1 MLKRKVGFVSVV
13 LAVLVS
19 FVLSGVNSTW
29 ACVGRKVIIGFRE
42 NTEQRILSGLLGILI
57 EERTGTKV
65 SYKPFD
71 DTMELHRALEANE
84 IQMYVEY
91 TGIGLTEILGNDPIT
106 DPVKV
111 FRTVKKE
118 YNKNFN
124 LIWLKSFGFS
134 NTDEENEELIT
145 AGIPL
150 FAAPLVRKDTLK
162 KFPALSRLLN
172 KLNGKID
179 SQTMVGLIQEVDNKG
194 KEPKKVAH
202 GFLSKIGI
210 SFSFSPGVS

>member
-1 MLKRKVGFVSVV
+1 MLKSKVRFVAPALVV
-13 LAVLVS
+13 LLCFA
-19 FVLSGVNSTW
+19 LSGANTAW
-29 ACVGRKVIIGFRE
+29 TCVGRKVVIGFRE
-42 NTEQRILSGLLGILI
+42 NTEQRILSELLGILI

-91 TGIGLTEILGNDPIT
+91 TGIGLTEILGDEPST

-111 FRTVKKE
+111 YRKVKKE

-134 NTDEENEELIT
+134 NTDDENEELIT

-179 SQTMVGLIQEVDNKG
+179 NKTMTNLISEVEKKG
-194 KEPKKVAH
+194 QQPKQVA
-202 GFLSKIGI
+202 GRFLNKIGI

>member
-1 MLKRKVGFVSVV
+1 MLKSKVRFVVPALVV
-13 LAVLVS
+13 L
-19 FVLSGVNSTW
+19 FCFTLSGVNSIW
-29 ACVGRKVIIGFRE
+29 ACVGRKVVIGHRE
-42 NTEQRILSGLLGILI
+42 NTEQEILSNLLGILI

-65 SYKPFD
+65 SFKAFD

-91 TGIGLTEILGNDPIT
+91 TGIGLTEILGDDPID

-111 FRTVKKE
+111 YKKVKKE

-124 LIWLKSFGFS
+124 LIWLKVFGFNS
-134 NTDEENEELIT
+134 TNEDNEELIT
-145 AGIPL
+145 AGIPV
-150 FAAPLVRKDTLK
+150 FPAPLVRKDTLK

-179 SQTMVGLIQEVDNKG
+179 IQTMTNLISEVEKKG
-194 KEPKKVAH
+194 QQPKQVA
-202 GFLSKIGI
+202 GRFLNKIGI